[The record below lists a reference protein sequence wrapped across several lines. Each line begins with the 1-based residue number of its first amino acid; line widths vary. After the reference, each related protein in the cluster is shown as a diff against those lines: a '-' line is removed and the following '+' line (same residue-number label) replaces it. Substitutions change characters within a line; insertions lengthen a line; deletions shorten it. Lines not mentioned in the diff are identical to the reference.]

1 MANKNPKTNLD
12 TARVI
17 LDKSLPL
24 FARSGY
30 AGVSMRNIASAVGIS
45 GAALYHHYPDKQSLY
60 VATIGHAFADKASG
74 IQSALDNTGTPEQRL
89 ERFVTNFT
97 KQMASDP
104 DFRALLHRE
113 LLDGD
118 ENRLKLL
125 AENVFIEPFKAIKQL
140 AQDMA
145 LDCDAHML
153 AISMAGLILFH
164 FETESIRRY
173 LPGGLKKHNDPKVI
187 AQHVIDLLT
196 GEFGK

>member
-1 MANKNPKTNLD
+1 MVKKVSASNSD
-12 TARVI
+12 TAQVI

-30 AGVSMRNIASAVGIS
+30 AGVSMRDIARAVGIS

-60 VATIGHAFADKASG
+60 VEAMGHAFADKASS
-74 IQSALDNTGTPEQRL
+74 IQSALDDTGTPEQRL
-89 ERFVTNFT
+89 ERFVTSFT
-97 KQMASDP
+97 KQMAGDP

-118 ENRLKLL
+118 EDRLKLL
-125 AENVFIEPFKAIKQL
+125 AENVFVEPFKAIKQL
-140 AQDMA
+140 AKEMA

-173 LPGGLKKHNDPKVI
+173 LPGGLKKHNDPGVLSK
-187 AQHVIDLLT
+187 HVVKLLT
-196 GEFGK
+196 GKVGK

>member
-1 MANKNPKTNLD
+1 MANKKSVDNSG
-12 TARVI
+12 TAQVI
-17 LDKSLPL
+17 LDKALPL

-30 AGVSMRNIASAVGIS
+30 AGVSMRDIARAVGIS
-45 GAALYHHYPDKQSLY
+45 GAALYHHYSDKQSLY
-60 VATIGHAFADKASG
+60 IATMGHAFADKASS
-74 IQSALDNTGTPEQRL
+74 IQTALDNTGTPEQRL

-118 ENRLKLL
+118 ETRLKLL
-125 AENVFIEPFKAIKQL
+125 AENIFIEPFKAIKQL

-145 LDCDAHML
+145 LDCDAHLL

-164 FETESIRRY
+164 YETESIRRY

-187 AQHVIDLLT
+187 AQHVIGLLT

>member
-1 MANKNPKTNLD
+1 MADKKPTGNSD
-12 TARVI
+12 TAQVI

-30 AGVSMRNIASAVGIS
+30 AGVSMRDIAKAVGIS

-60 VATIGHAFADKASG
+60 VATMGHAFADKASG
-74 IQSALDNTGTPEQRL
+74 IQSAIDNTGSPEQRL

-118 ENRLKLL
+118 KKRLKLL

-145 LDCDAHML
+145 LNCDAHLL
-153 AISMAGLILFH
+153 AISMVGLVLFH

-173 LPGGLKKHNDPKVI
+173 LPGSLKKHNDSKVI
-187 AQHVIDLLT
+187 AQHVISLLT

>member
-1 MANKNPKTNLD
+1 MTIRNVTGSSG
-12 TARVI
+12 TAQII

-30 AGVSMRNIASAVGIS
+30 AGVSMRGIAKAVGIS

-60 VATIGHAFADKASG
+60 VATMGHAFADKASS

-118 ENRLKLL
+118 ETRLKLL

-187 AQHVIDLLT
+187 AQHVIGLLT

>member
-1 MANKNPKTNLD
+1 MASQKPVGHSD
-12 TARVI
+12 TANVI
-17 LDKSLPL
+17 LVKSLPL
-24 FARSGY
+24 FARSGF
-30 AGVSMRNIASAVGIS
+30 AGVSMRDIAKAVGIS

-60 VATIGHAFADKASG
+60 VATMAHAFSDKASG

-89 ERFVTNFT
+89 ERFITNFT

-118 ENRLKLL
+118 EERLKLL

-140 AQDMA
+140 AQEMS
-145 LDCDAHML
+145 LNCDAHLL

-187 AQHVIDLLT
+187 AQHVISLLT

>member
-1 MANKNPKTNLD
+1 MPIQKP
-12 TARVI
+12 TASLNTAQVI

-30 AGVSMRNIASAVGIS
+30 AGVSMRDISRAVGIS

-60 VATIGHAFADKASG
+60 VAAMGNAFADKASS

-104 DFRALLHRE
+104 DFRALLQRE

-118 ENRLKLL
+118 EERLKLL

-140 AQDMA
+140 AQEMA
-145 LDCDAHML
+145 LDCDAHLL

-187 AQHVIDLLT
+187 AQHVISLLT

>member
-1 MANKNPKTNLD
+1 MPIKKPTGSLN
-12 TARVI
+12 TAQVI
-17 LDKSLPL
+17 LNKSLPL

-30 AGVSMRNIASAVGIS
+30 AGVSMRDIAKAVGIS

-60 VATIGHAFADKASG
+60 VAAMGHAFADKASG
-74 IQSALDNTGTPEQRL
+74 IQSALDNTGTPAQRL

-97 KQMASDP
+97 KQMANDP
-104 DFRALLHRE
+104 DFRALLQRE

-118 ENRLKLL
+118 EERLKLL
-125 AENVFIEPFKAIKQL
+125 AENVFIEPFNAIKQL
-140 AQDMA
+140 AEEMA
-145 LDCDAHML
+145 LNCDAHLL

-187 AQHVIDLLT
+187 AQHVISLLM
-196 GEFGK
+196 GDIGK

>member
-1 MANKNPKTNLD
+1 MTIKKVAGSSD
-12 TARVI
+12 TAQVI

-30 AGVSMRNIASAVGIS
+30 AGVSMRNIATAVGIS

-60 VATIGHAFADKASG
+60 VATMGHAFADKASS
-74 IQSALDNTGTPEQRL
+74 IQSAIDNKGTPEQRL

-104 DFRALLHRE
+104 DFRALLQRE

-118 ENRLKLL
+118 EMRLKVL

-140 AQDMA
+140 AQEMS
-145 LDCDAHML
+145 LNCDAHLL

-173 LPGGLKKHNDPKVI
+173 LPGGLKKHSDPKVI
-187 AQHVIDLLT
+187 AQHVISLLMRDIR
-196 GEFGK
+196 K

>member
-1 MANKNPKTNLD
+1 MTIKKVAGSSD
-12 TARVI
+12 TAQVI

-30 AGVSMRNIASAVGIS
+30 AGVSMRNIATAVGIS

-60 VATIGHAFADKASG
+60 VATMGHAFADKASS
-74 IQSALDNTGTPEQRL
+74 IQSAIDNKGTPEQRL

-104 DFRALLHRE
+104 DFRALLQRE

-118 ENRLKLL
+118 EMRLKVL

-140 AQDMA
+140 AQEMS
-145 LDCDAHML
+145 LNCDAHLL

-187 AQHVIDLLT
+187 AQHVISLLM
-196 GEFGK
+196 GDIRK

>member
-1 MANKNPKTNLD
+1 MTNKKVTGSSG
-12 TARVI
+12 TAQVI
-17 LDKSLPL
+17 LNKSLPL

-30 AGVSMRNIASAVGIS
+30 AGVSMRDIARAVGIS
-45 GAALYHHYPDKQSLY
+45 GDALYHHYPDKQSLY
-60 VATIGHAFADKASG
+60 VATMGHAFSDKASS
-74 IQSALDNTGTPEQRL
+74 IQTALDNTGSPEQRL

-104 DFRALLHRE
+104 DFRALLQRE

-118 ENRLKLL
+118 EKRLKLL

-145 LDCDAHML
+145 LNCDAHLL

-187 AQHVIDLLT
+187 AKHVISLLT

>member
-1 MANKNPKTNLD
+1 MVIKKVTGSSG
-12 TARVI
+12 TAQLI

-24 FARSGY
+24 FARSGF
-30 AGVSMRNIASAVGIS
+30 AGVSMRDIARAVGIS

-60 VATIGHAFADKASG
+60 VATMGHAFADKAYS

-118 ENRLKLL
+118 ETRLKLL
-125 AENVFIEPFKAIKQL
+125 AENVFIDPFKAIKQL
-140 AQDMA
+140 AHDMA

-187 AQHVIDLLT
+187 AQHVIGLLT
-196 GEFGK
+196 GGVGK

>member
-1 MANKNPKTNLD
+1 VINKNPKKNLY
-12 TARVI
+12 TAQVI
-17 LDKSLPL
+17 LEKSLPL

-30 AGVSMRNIASAVGIS
+30 AGVSMRDIARAVGIS
-45 GAALYHHYPDKQSLY
+45 GAALYHHYSDKQSLY
-60 VATIGHAFADKASG
+60 IATMGHAFADKASS
-74 IQSALDNTGTPEQRL
+74 IQTALDNTGTPEQRL

-97 KQMASDP
+97 KQIASDP

-118 ENRLKLL
+118 ETRLKLL
-125 AENVFIEPFKAIKQL
+125 AENIFLEPFKAIKQL

-145 LDCDAHML
+145 LDCDAHLL

-164 FETESIRRY
+164 YETESIRRY
-173 LPGGLKKHNDPKVI
+173 LPGGLKKHNEPKVI
-187 AQHVIDLLT
+187 AQHVISLLM